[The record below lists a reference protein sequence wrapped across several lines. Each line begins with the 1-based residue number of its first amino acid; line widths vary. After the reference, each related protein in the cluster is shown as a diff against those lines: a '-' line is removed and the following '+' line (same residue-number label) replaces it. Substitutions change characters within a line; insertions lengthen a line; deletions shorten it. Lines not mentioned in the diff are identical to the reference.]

1 MTYGGRFFYVNI
13 LLIVKCVM
21 KLFHVIAKLR
31 NHYNVVFVW
40 YFIRHCE
47 SLFLCHCE
55 SSLCFTSLRG
65 FVVFHVIARLR
76 RHYNVVFVWYFIRH
90 CEASLCF
97 TSLRGFAEA
106 VAICK
111 IEM

>member
-21 KLFHVIAKLR
+21 KLFHVITRLR

-47 SLFLCHCE
+47 ASQTLQCSLYVVLH
-55 SSLCFTSLRG
+55 TSLRG
-65 FVVFHVIARLR
+65 FVVYYVIARLR
-76 RHYNVVFVWYFIRH
+76 R
-90 CEASLCF
+90 S
-97 TSLRGFAEA
+97 RGNL
-106 VAICK
+106 
-111 IEM
+111 

>member
-1 MTYGGRFFYVNI
+1 MSLRVFVFTSLRVFV
-13 LLIVKCVM
+13 V
-21 KLFHVIAKLR
+21 FHVIARLR

-40 YFIRHCE
+40 YFIRHCQA
-47 SLFLCHCE
+47 SQTLQC
-55 SSLCFTSLRG
+55 SLC
-65 FVVFHVIARLR
+65 VVLH
-76 RHYNVVFVWYFIRH
+76 
-90 CEASLCF
+90 